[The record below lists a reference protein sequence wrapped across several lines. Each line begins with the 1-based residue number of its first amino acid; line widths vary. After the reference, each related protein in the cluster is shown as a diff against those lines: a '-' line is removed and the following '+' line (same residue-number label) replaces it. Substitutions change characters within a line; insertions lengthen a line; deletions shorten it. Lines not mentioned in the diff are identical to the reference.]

1 MSFSAVHKP
10 LDDIQ
15 NCMKWSE
22 ACILSKQAS
31 LLFYLMLVGWFIV
44 GTRASQASK
53 AQLYPLPNQF
63 ILQRIIIE

>member
-15 NCMKWSE
+15 NCMKWSG

-44 GTRASQASK
+44 GTPKGFTGVKGPAISA
-53 AQLYPLPNQF
+53 P
-63 ILQRIIIE
+63 